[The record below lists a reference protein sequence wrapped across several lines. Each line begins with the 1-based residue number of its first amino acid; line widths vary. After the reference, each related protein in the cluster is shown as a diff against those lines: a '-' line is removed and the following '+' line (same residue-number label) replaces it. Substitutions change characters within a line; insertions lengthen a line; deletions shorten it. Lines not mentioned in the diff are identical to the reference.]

1 MISITQNG
9 SPKTYGVTGPI
20 SINGPTRAEELSTQA
35 LMEELKERRTFES
48 PDEARAREL
57 VLGRLDV
64 IVKQFVVKVSVALGM
79 SEFVARETGGK
90 IFTFGSYRLGVH
102 GPGSDIDTLCVVP
115 RQVTREH
122 FFEVLPQMLKERPE
136 VTELSTVPEAFV
148 PIISLKFSG
157 IEVDLLFARLALP
170 SVPNE
175 LELKDDSLLKNL
187 DDRCVRSLGG
197 SRVTDEILRLVPD
210 VEVFRHSLRAI
221 KLWAKNR
228 AVYSNVMGFCGGV
241 AWAMCVAR
249 VCQLYPNKPSAT
261 IVNRF
266 FAVLSQWNWPSP
278 VLLKPIGTGPSGDQ
292 RRVWNPK
299 IYPQDRGHRMP
310 IITPAYPCMCSTH
323 NVTKSTAQVMM
334 TEFKRGLAVTDAIAT
349 GTATWSALFEKHDF
363 FTRYRYYMQITA
375 SSPEAESELKWA
387 GTVESRLRLLVLK
400 LEEIETMDM
409 AHPFI
414 KGFSNTCYP
423 LNKQEVLIVQAGEMP
438 EAIANRTAED
448 VEGNPDAEVVHTCS
462 FFIGL
467 LVHPK
472 PAGHVGPRKLDITYP
487 VGEFTRMVK
496 QWEGFCEDK
505 MSIVVRHFKSS
516 QLPDYVFEGAPRP
529 PVAPPKSK
537 AAKRTKTGKVK
548 TPSDRSSVTGGPTIS
563 PPPGQPHSASSNSGT
578 DTQKKR
584 RGSGFNN
591 NNSNEGQQQ
600 TTVTPPLGEMKLT
613 STPVRP
619 SPSQE
624 ARIQG

>member
-1 MISITQNG
+1 MNSKSVIHLNLQ
-9 SPKTYGVTGPI
+9 
-20 SINGPTRAEELSTQA
+20 E
-35 LMEELKERRTFES
+35 
-48 PDEARAREL
+48 EARAREL
-57 VLGRLDV
+57 VLGRLNLLVKEFV
-64 IVKQFVVKVSVALGM
+64 IKVSLALGM
-79 SEFVARETGGK
+79 SDHVARETGGK

-122 FFEVLPQMLKERPE
+122 FFEILPQMLKERPE

-170 SVPNE
+170 SVPDD
-175 LELKDDSLLKNL
+175 LELKDDALLKNL

-241 AWAMCVAR
+241 AWAMCTAR
-249 VCQLYPNKPSAT
+249 VCQLYPNKPAAT

-278 VLLKPIGTGPSGDQ
+278 VLLKAIGSGPIGDQ

-349 GTATWSALFEKHDF
+349 GSAQWSALFEKHDF
-363 FTRYRYYMQITA
+363 FTRYRNYIQITA
-375 SSPEAESELKWA
+375 SSPEADAHLKWA

-400 LEEIETMDM
+400 VEEIETVDM

-414 KGFSNTCYP
+414 KGFSNTTYA
-423 LNKQEVLIVQAGEMP
+423 LNRQEVSLVQGGDMP
-438 EAIANRTAED
+438 TEIASRIPQDYENRAD
-448 VEGNPDAEVVHTCS
+448 VEVVHTCS
-462 FFIGL
+462 FFVGL

-472 PAGHVGPRKLDITYP
+472 PVGHVGPRKLDITYP

-496 QWEGFCEDK
+496 QWEGFSEDK
-505 MSIVVRHFKSS
+505 MSISVRHIKNCY
-516 QLPDYVFEGAPRP
+516 LPDYVFEGAPRP
-529 PVAPPKSK
+529 PPTVSSSKGLKRKQTSKVCHFESVLFQFFVCFSFLRVFSRDPFACPWMDSSKINLDSFPK
-537 AAKRTKTGKVK
+537 
-548 TPSDRSSVTGGPTIS
+548 
-563 PPPGQPHSASSNSGT
+563 
-578 DTQKKR
+578 
-584 RGSGFNN
+584 
-591 NNSNEGQQQ
+591 
-600 TTVTPPLGEMKLT
+600 KLF
-613 STPVRP
+613 
-619 SPSQE
+619 
-624 ARIQG
+624 IF